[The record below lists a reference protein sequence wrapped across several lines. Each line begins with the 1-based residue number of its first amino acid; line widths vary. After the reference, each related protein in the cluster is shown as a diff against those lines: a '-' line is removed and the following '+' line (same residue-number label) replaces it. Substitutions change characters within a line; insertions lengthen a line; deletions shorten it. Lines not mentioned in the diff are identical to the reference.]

1 MMFWGR
7 LLSVLV
13 GFSGGVVIAGGV
25 FAFIAIIGIIP
36 RLMQKTK
43 TSKYVFLYENIIVIG
58 GVLGST
64 AMIWD
69 KRIPIGK
76 IGAAIIGFSFGIFV
90 GCLAVSLAE
99 ILDVIP
105 IMTRRISIKKGIG
118 FFLISVAIGKMI
130 GALIYWIIP
139 GFIQYK

>member
-1 MMFWGR
+1 MFWGR

-43 TSKYVFLYENIIVIG
+43 TSKYVILYENIIILG
-58 GVLGST
+58 GIFGSLT
-64 AMIWD
+64 MIWD
-69 KRIPIGK
+69 MKIPIGK
-76 IGAAIIGFSFGIFV
+76 IGSGIIGFSFGIFV

-105 IMTRRISIKKGIG
+105 IMARRLIIKKGIG
-118 FFLISVAIGKMI
+118 FFLISVAIGKAI
-130 GALIYWIIP
+130 GALIYWILP

>member
-1 MMFWGR
+1 MFWR
-7 LLSVLV
+7 YCLSVVV

-36 RLMQKTK
+36 RLMQKTN
-43 TSKYVFLYENIIVIG
+43 TTKYVLLYETVIMLG
-58 GVLGST
+58 GILGSIL
-64 AMIWD
+64 MIWD
-69 KRIPIGK
+69 LSFPIGK
-76 IGAAIIGFSFGIFV
+76 IGASIIGFSFGIFV

-99 ILDVIP
+99 VLDVIP
-105 IMTRRISIKKGIG
+105 IMTRRMNIKKGIG
-118 FFLISVAIGKMI
+118 FFLISVAVGKMI

>member
-1 MMFWGR
+1 MFWGR

-43 TSKYVFLYENIIVIG
+43 TNKYVILYENVIILG
-58 GVLGST
+58 GILGSLT
-64 AMIWD
+64 MIWD
-69 KRIPIGK
+69 IRIPVGNIGSS
-76 IGAAIIGFSFGIFV
+76 IIGFSFGIFV

-105 IMTRRISIKKGIG
+105 IIARRVIIKKGIG
-118 FFLISVAIGKMI
+118 FFLISVAVGKAV
-130 GALIYWIIP
+130 GSLIYWIIP